1 MSAMNNVNRKPT
13 CLVLAAL
20 FALLIAGTCVSQQ
33 SYAAETAASDTT
45 IDATNNDSTSDGET
59 LPKEDETAATSASM
73 RVIPYPDANR
83 HRSVLSYLSLYQ
95 RDNEA
100 VMLVAGERSFY
111 GLYLPERNG
120 KAQGGIL
127 ILHDIDQHGQWPTLI
142 TPLREQLPDYGWNT
156 LAIEMPMTPN
166 PAIPSRSEYS
176 ATSSETTAVVE
187 DENSDAGASESPATS
202 ATDTTANPQIK
213 PDLIDSAGISKSD
226 ELDTT
231 PQDLAAENN
240 APLPRLERL
249 PALPQS
255 ATPVEDDVTTEPS
268 ADDRYR
274 QQVREQIQAGINF
287 LNQRGQLNIV
297 VIASGESAPWAAD
310 YVQQQQRDSNNAKG
324 ITLIMVDAREHRL
337 SRIQL
342 NQRLE
347 GLDIPML
354 DLITADNR
362 ETPFQLQQRAGAMA
376 HKHMRKYQQIILPTS
391 ANNSDLATRRIR
403 GWLKTHAAGTEISS
417 R

>member
-1 MSAMNNVNRKPT
+1 M
-13 CLVLAAL
+13 
-20 FALLIAGTCVSQQ
+20 AGTCVSQQ
-33 SYAAETAASDTT
+33 SYGEETPTSDTS
-45 IDATNNDSTSDGET
+45 TNTNSNDSTTDGET
-59 LPKEDETAATSASM
+59 LPTEDETAAIPASM
-73 RVIPYPDANR
+73 RVVPYPDANR
-83 HRSVLSYLSLYQ
+83 HRSVLSYLSLHQ

-100 VMLVAGERSFY
+100 IMLVAGERSFY

-156 LAIEMPMTPN
+156 LAIEMPMTPS
-166 PAIPSRSEYS
+166 PAIQPRSEYS
-176 ATSSETTAVVE
+176 APSTETTAAI
-187 DENSDAGASESPATS
+187 DDQNSDDSASESPATS

-213 PDLIDSAGISKSD
+213 PDPIDSAGISKSD
-226 ELDTT
+226 ALDTT

-255 ATPVEDDVTTEPS
+255 ATPVEDDATTEPS

-337 SRIQL
+337 SPIRL

-347 GLDIPML
+347 SLDIPML
-354 DLITADNR
+354 DLVTADSR